1 MAGVNRAAR
10 AGACTAHVAARGS
23 DRAARE
29 VAITYARDR
38 TSRRHLADEMDGGA
52 CELLPRAY
60 DQQRAVLAASAPEK
74 QAAARVKPRAA
85 ERAVVRSGWRG
96 ARGIVVVL
104 HRDGVQPYRLSDT
117 TEPWRPSGCSHRP
130 GAPSPTAASPTQ
142 RLPASPAKPTH
153 LHVLSLRPTHAC
165 LIAPRAPLS
174 AKPVPAL
181 VCNPRHD
188 AERGLQLDLP
198 AAKPAAG
205 QRAERH
211 SRTLANLAA
220 CRRSSLHSCWV
231 GRRRRKACRDKVS
244 SLHATRDGREWRD
257 PAVQRR

>member
-23 DRAARE
+23 DRAAHE
-29 VAITYARDR
+29 VTIAYARDR

-117 TEPWRPSGCSHRP
+117 TEPWRRQWLFTPTGSAVADSGVADA
-130 GAPSPTAASPTQ
+130 APACLS
-142 RLPASPAKPTH
+142 AKPTH